1 MHPVIEDFFRADPH
15 YNYGTISSRKVECNM
30 KRSQLAKGLFIALC
44 AVMLS
49 GCQTS
54 SPGKDRRP
62 ETDSATSQSQQSPD
76 TGSDIDSLAASAL
89 AHGDV
94 VEFTESGCIISPVQ
108 DDGDTSIIAA
118 PEHMDETEK
127 ITIQYQE
134 GCEVQIAV
142 SDASTGET
150 DFRPASLSDIKKAD
164 LHSCLWRE
172 SGFRDY

>member
-1 MHPVIEDFFRADPH
+1 
-15 YNYGTISSRKVECNM
+15 M

-150 DFRPASLSDIKKAD
+150 AFRPASLSDIKKQTSILVFGENQD
-164 LHSCLWRE
+164 
-172 SGFRDY
+172 SGTIKATKIVIWQTANATGTGSGD

>member
-1 MHPVIEDFFRADPH
+1 MSW
-15 YNYGTISSRKVECNM
+15 N
-30 KRSQLAKGLFIALC
+30 SQKAAALFL
-44 AVMLS
+44 
-49 GCQTS
+49 
-54 SPGKDRRP
+54 
-62 ETDSATSQSQQSPD
+62 
-76 TGSDIDSLAASAL
+76 
-89 AHGDV
+89 
-94 VEFTESGCIISPVQ
+94 PVQ

-150 DFRPASLSDIKKAD
+150 AFRPASLIRYQKAD

-172 SGFRDY
+172 SGFRDYYSHKDSDLADG

>member
-1 MHPVIEDFFRADPH
+1 
-15 YNYGTISSRKVECNM
+15 M

-94 VEFTESGCIISPVQ
+94 VEFYRKRLHYFSRAGRWRYLYNRCSGAY
-108 DDGDTSIIAA
+108 G
-118 PEHMDETEK
+118 
-127 ITIQYQE
+127 
-134 GCEVQIAV
+134 
-142 SDASTGET
+142 
-150 DFRPASLSDIKKAD
+150 
-164 LHSCLWRE
+164 
-172 SGFRDY
+172 

>member
-1 MHPVIEDFFRADPH
+1 
-15 YNYGTISSRKVECNM
+15 M

-127 ITIQYQE
+127 THHPVPRGLRGSNCCI
-134 GCEVQIAV
+134 GCLY
-142 SDASTGET
+142 
-150 DFRPASLSDIKKAD
+150 R
-164 LHSCLWRE
+164 
-172 SGFRDY
+172 RD

>member
-1 MHPVIEDFFRADPH
+1 
-15 YNYGTISSRKVECNM
+15 M

-127 ITIQYQE
+127 ITIQYQ
-134 GCEVQIAV
+134 
-142 SDASTGET
+142 
-150 DFRPASLSDIKKAD
+150 
-164 LHSCLWRE
+164 
-172 SGFRDY
+172 